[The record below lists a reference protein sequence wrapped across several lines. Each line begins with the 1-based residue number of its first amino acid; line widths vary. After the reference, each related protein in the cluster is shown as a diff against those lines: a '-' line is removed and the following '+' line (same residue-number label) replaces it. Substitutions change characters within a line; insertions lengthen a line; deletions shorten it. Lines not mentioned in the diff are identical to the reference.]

1 MSQIGRPMPRLE
13 AEEKVSGTAEYIHNL
28 VLPGMLHGAI
38 VRAPVPH
45 ARITG
50 VDTATALGV
59 AGVHRVVTSAD
70 VLTVTAMPRY
80 GPALQDQPVL
90 AIDEVRHVGDPVA
103 VVLADT
109 MPAAQEAADL
119 VIAGYA
125 ELPAVFD
132 EVAATAD
139 DAPLVH
145 ERVEASALFADL
157 KGLGDR
163 EHTNVSLWYKLRRG
177 QVEDGLAGA
186 DHVFEH
192 TFHTPA
198 TAHVPMEPM
207 VSVAE
212 PGPRGSVIVHSA
224 TQNPSEVR
232 TELAR
237 LLGLPE
243 NKVRV
248 RTAFLGGGF
257 GGKLYPR
264 LEPMAAVCAL
274 LTRRPVRIA
283 LSMDESFVALTR
295 HASTSKLKTGV
306 RRDGT
311 IVARQCE
318 TWWNT
323 GAYADIGPR
332 ITQKT
337 GSTAAGPYDIPAVRI
352 DSYNVYTHLPPA
364 GAFRGFG
371 VPQVTWA
378 YESQADIIARALGID
393 PIEFRRRN
401 LLRNT
406 QQHATGTEIRSA
418 GTAEVL
424 DALHR
429 AMRWDQP
436 FHRGDGP
443 VRRGRGIALGIKA
456 VITPSTSG
464 AIVTV
469 HPDGSCSVG
478 CGIVDMGQGSATAFA
493 QLCAEVLGLRAE
505 DVVVL
510 QPDTDTTPY
519 DMGTLGSRST
529 FHMGH
534 AVHAAAASARS
545 QLLGVAAKVLSADP
559 AELTVRDAVVTNQMD
574 GRSLSFADIMASEFG
589 MRAGNIIGTG
599 TYTPDY
605 IKPDSET
612 GQSPNITAFWMVG
625 GAGAEVSVDT
635 RSGALTVQ
643 RLVVAADAGR
653 AINPAI
659 VRTQLSGAAIMQLG
673 MTVSEELR
681 YSGGQPLNTG
691 LAQYRVP
698 GFMDVPD
705 IEPVIVEV
713 PQENAPFGVKG
724 VGESGTFAVSPAVAN
739 AVDDAVGVR
748 VYDLPLTGEKIW
760 AALRARAGQEA
771 GR

>member
-1 MSQIGRPMPRLE
+1 
-13 AEEKVSGTAEYIHNL
+13 
-28 VLPGMLHGAI
+28 MLHGAI
-38 VRAPVPH
+38 VRSAVPH
-45 ARITG
+45 ARITD
-50 VDTATALGV
+50 VDATAALGV

-70 VLTVTAMPRY
+70 VLTVTAVPRY
-80 GPALQDQPVL
+80 GPAFWDQPVL

-103 VVLADT
+103 VVLADA
-109 MPAAQEAADL
+109 MPAAQDAADL
-119 VIAGYA
+119 VTVGYA

-186 DHVFEH
+186 DYVFEH

-264 LEPMAAVCAL
+264 LEPMAAACAL

-283 LSMDESFVALTR
+283 LTMDESFVALTR

-306 RRDGT
+306 RQDGT

-337 GSTAAGPYDIPAVRI
+337 GSTAAGPYNIPAVRI

-401 LLRNT
+401 LLRNA
-406 QQHATGTEIRSA
+406 QLHATGTEIRNA

-436 FHRGDGP
+436 FDRGDGP

-534 AVHAAAASARS
+534 AVHSAAASARS

-559 AELTVRDAVVTNQMD
+559 AELTVRDAVVTNEMD

-599 TYTPDY
+599 TYTADY

-612 GQSPNITAFWMVG
+612 GQSPAITAFWMVG

-635 RSGALTVQ
+635 RSGALTVE

-653 AINPAI
+653 AINPEV

-681 YSGGQPLNTG
+681 YSGGQPLSTG

-760 AALRARAGQEA
+760 AALRACAGQEA
-771 GR
+771 GS

>member
-1 MSQIGRPMPRLE
+1 MTQVGRSLPRLE
-13 AEEKVSGTAEYIHNL
+13 AEDKVSGTAEYIHNL
-28 VLPGMLHGAI
+28 VLDGMLHGAI
-38 VRAPVPH
+38 VRSTVPH
-45 ARITG
+45 ARVTR
-50 VDTATALGV
+50 VDAAAALGV

-70 VLTVTAMPRY
+70 VLSVTAVPRY
-80 GPALQDQPVL
+80 GPAFWDQPVL

-109 MPAAQEAADL
+109 GPAALEAADL
-119 VIAGYA
+119 VTVGYA

-132 EVAATAD
+132 EVTAAAD

-163 EHTNVSLWYKLRRG
+163 ERTNVSLWYKLRRG

-186 DHVFEH
+186 DFVFEH

-198 TAHVPMEPM
+198 TAHVPMEPLI
-207 VSVAE
+207 SVAE
-212 PGPRGSVIVHSA
+212 PGARGSVIVHSA

-243 NKVRV
+243 NKVQV

-264 LEPMAAVCAL
+264 MEPMAAVCAL
-274 LTRRPVRIA
+274 LTGHPVRIA

-295 HASTSKLKTGV
+295 HASTSRLRTGV
-306 RRDGT
+306 RQDGT

-332 ITQKT
+332 VTQKT
-337 GSTAAGPYDIPAVRI
+337 GSTAAGPYNIPAVRI

-378 YESQADIIARALGID
+378 YESQADIIARALGLD

-401 LLRNT
+401 LLHST
-406 QQHATGTEIRSA
+406 QLHATGTELRGA
-418 GTAEVL
+418 GTTEVL

-436 FHRGDGP
+436 LHRGDGP
-443 VRRGRGIALGIKA
+443 VRRGRGVALGIKA

-478 CGIVDMGQGSATAFA
+478 CGTVDMGQGSATAFA

-505 DVVVL
+505 DVAVGH
-510 QPDTDTTPY
+510 PDTDITPY

-534 AVHAAAASARS
+534 AVQAAAASARR
-545 QLLGVAAKVLSADP
+545 QLLDVAAKVLSADP
-559 AELTVRDAVVTNQMD
+559 AELTVADGIVTNEMD
-574 GRSLSFADIMASEFG
+574 GRSLSFADIMVSEFG

-605 IKPDSET
+605 VKPDPET
-612 GQSPNITAFWMVG
+612 GQSTNMTAFWMVG

-635 RSGALTVQ
+635 RSGALTVE
-643 RLVVAADAGR
+643 RLVVVADAGR

-673 MTVSEELR
+673 MTISEELR
-681 YSGGQPLNTG
+681 YEDGQPVNTG

-698 GFMDVPD
+698 GFMDIPD

-739 AVDDAVGVR
+739 AVQDAVGVR
-748 VYDLPLTGEKIW
+748 VYDLPLTAERIW
-760 AALRARAGQEA
+760 AALRASGDPEA
-771 GR
+771 GK